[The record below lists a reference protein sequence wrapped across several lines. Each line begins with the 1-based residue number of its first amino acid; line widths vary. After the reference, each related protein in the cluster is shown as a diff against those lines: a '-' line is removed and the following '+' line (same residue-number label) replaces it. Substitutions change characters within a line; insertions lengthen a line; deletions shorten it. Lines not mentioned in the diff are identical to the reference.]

1 MKMMSGAVGGMV
13 LALALGIAAGSTSAQ
28 TREAAPTSDAAAAV
42 SNKAAPAPAP
52 EAKGNWTPGQS
63 TQQGSGGSNSGQSR
77 PPANNSNNGYYPPP
91 QSRPPVNQPNGGY
104 NPGQNP
110 PGRYP
115 DFRSLI
121 GMHGDAAT
129 QRMRDWGY
137 RWAKTDGQGADT
149 VKYFYSERDGGCAAL
164 QVRSD
169 RVRDAMPTDAGR
181 CRQNK
186 PTPGPSDP
194 NWGKPL
200 PREITGL
207 VGNKRS
213 DAEDKLAGLGF
224 AKVDAQKT
232 QGKTFGLWYNR
243 YRYDCIEVEANDG
256 RIRRIDRARRSACE

>member
-1 MKMMSGAVGGMV
+1 MSMTGRAMGRLM
-13 LALALGIAAGSTSAQ
+13 LALALGIAAATHAMAQ
-28 TREAAPTSDAAAAV
+28 TREAAPADDKTPSQDAKGAW
-42 SNKAAPAPAP
+42 NPGQTAPAQP
-52 EAKGNWTPGQS
+52 GN
-63 TQQGSGGSNSGQSR
+63 GSYNTG
-77 PPANNSNNGYYPPP
+77 
-91 QSRPPVNQPNGGY
+91 QSRPPVNNSSQS
-104 NPGQNP
+104 Q

-121 GMHGDAAT
+121 GSHSDAAT

-169 RVRDAMPTDAGR
+169 RVRDASPTDAGR

-200 PREITGL
+200 PREISGL

-213 DAEDKLAGLGF
+213 DAESKLAALGF
-224 AKVDAQKT
+224 AKVDAKKT
-232 QGKTFGLWYNR
+232 QGKTYGLWYNR